1 MAVSEFLHGL
11 VCGAGYVGS
20 GDSCLPC
27 NCIKVS
33 FAVKAVPREIMKE
46 GRPADNS
53 GCKHACPI
61 ECGIKL
67 SEFVHVFR
75 AVFKRVFRGGKI
87 CLRYFKIGQTY
98 FEICALYFLFAPMW
112 VKCAENMGRK
122 TKRFFCGMGKC
133 GARCL
138 LTKRYGKREIKTE

>member
-27 NCIKVS
+27 NCIKVP

-112 VKCAENMGRK
+112 VKCAENQFSIFGV
-122 TKRFFCGMGKC
+122 
-133 GARCL
+133 
-138 LTKRYGKREIKTE
+138 

>member
-27 NCIKVS
+27 NCIKVP

-98 FEICALYFLFAPMW
+98 FEICALYF
-112 VKCAENMGRK
+112 
-122 TKRFFCGMGKC
+122 FFTPT
-133 GARCL
+133 RV
-138 LTKRYGKREIKTE
+138 

>member
-27 NCIKVS
+27 NCIKVP

-61 ECGIKL
+61 ECGIKSCPNL
-67 SEFVHVFR
+67 S
-75 AVFKRVFRGGKI
+75 
-87 CLRYFKIGQTY
+87 TY
-98 FEICALYFLFAPMW
+98 FGQFSNGFSE
-112 VKCAENMGRK
+112 AEK
-122 TKRFFCGMGKC
+122 
-133 GARCL
+133 
-138 LTKRYGKREIKTE
+138 YV

>member
-27 NCIKVS
+27 NCIKVP
-33 FAVKAVPREIMKE
+33 FAVKAVPQEIMKE
-46 GRPADNS
+46 DRPADNS

-98 FEICALYFLFAPMW
+98 FEICALYFLFAPM
-112 VKCAENMGRK
+112 CA
-122 TKRFFCGMGKC
+122 
-133 GARCL
+133 
-138 LTKRYGKREIKTE
+138 

>member
-27 NCIKVS
+27 NCIKVP

-87 CLRYFKIGQTY
+87 CLRYFKIGLTY
-98 FEICALYFLFAPMW
+98 FEICALYFLFAPMQGLRT
-112 VKCAENMGRK
+112 ENQFS
-122 TKRFFCGMGKC
+122 FFGV
-133 GARCL
+133 
-138 LTKRYGKREIKTE
+138 